1 MEAEDLNAG
10 DDDFAMLEEVDE
22 EFADS
27 AAAMAQD
34 NKRASGGFLGVNHIA
49 MNENYMEN

>member
-1 MEAEDLNAG
+1 MNAG